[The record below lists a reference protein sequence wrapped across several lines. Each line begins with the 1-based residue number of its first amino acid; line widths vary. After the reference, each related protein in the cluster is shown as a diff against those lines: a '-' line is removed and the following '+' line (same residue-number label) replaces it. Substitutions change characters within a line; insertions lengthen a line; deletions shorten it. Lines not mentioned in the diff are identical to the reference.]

1 MTKFLTSPRMSEE
14 FHLHITSSQSALSVP
29 TLATVSVEPT
39 VASMLQGSTRTK
51 GSGVSVLQGS
61 IQAKG
66 SVQLRSAKRDDN
78 GKMAGR
84 CVCVCREKVVHY

>member
-1 MTKFLTSPRMSEE
+1 M
-14 FHLHITSSQSALSVP
+14 
-29 TLATVSVEPT
+29 
-39 VASMLQGSTRTK
+39 QGSTQTK

-84 CVCVCREKVVHY
+84 CVCVCREKVVHTEMIMANKILRVVRTLMFHYWLEECS